1 MVCRWQWWRQSG
13 FASNS
18 GDCSAPTRHWPSCF
32 LRLQQQWPKQRQ
44 PDAAERPKW
53 SVLWPSFIRAN
64 SSNYIYG
71 LRAMRFVLYQVLCS
85 PMLLRASV
93 QVHSLF
99 SPSSN
104 GSPCAPPP
112 LWLNIQRSTRRRR
125 RRPLQPNKVQMTP
138 ILLTCLL
145 KTFSLTQSPQYA
157 TQPVSQPLCLVLTN
171 GGCFGLW

>member
-99 SPSSN
+99 SPFTMKIYIKV
-104 GSPCAPPP
+104 G
-112 LWLNIQRSTRRRR
+112 
-125 RRPLQPNKVQMTP
+125 LQYY
-138 ILLTCLL
+138 ILLTKPLG
-145 KTFSLTQSPQYA
+145 KSLRIYISIGKMDDIGDWYSTHDSAGRRLSVCRLQ
-157 TQPVSQPLCLVLTN
+157 
-171 GGCFGLW
+171 